1 MAIQTKVKKSVG
13 TSGLAE
19 VRVLKNGLRVIFAD
33 GDTYEVSSEGWNY
46 PTGKYQIT
54 LSEGND
60 KILFASP
67 PAGTYLV
74 RFREFGNRQNKSD
87 GNTGM
92 AEPYIK
98 RGGMRDGKNGNKWFA
113 PDELSV
119 SCKLEV
125 VDPSGPSSAYK
136 GLNIIYSFPYAF
148 DVQPGTQFTM
158 ITAKASRLVK
168 IEEFLRI
175 AGLDFLNDDIPY
187 STNVLPWLEHRL
199 QSARK
204 RFSVTLN
211 EKGFVQTLTEIPDYL
226 LPADED
232 VPTNGKAKTKRVKAT
247 A

>member
-1 MAIQTKVKKSVG
+1 MPINTKVKKSVG
-13 TSGLAE
+13 PSGLAE
-19 VRVLKNGLRVIFAD
+19 VRVLAKGLRVIFLAD
-33 GDTYEVSSEGWNY
+33 HDTYEVSSEGWNY

-54 LSEGND
+54 LNETHD

-67 PAGTYLV
+67 PTGTYLV
-74 RFREFGNRQNKSD
+74 RFREFGNRQNKSE

-92 AEPYIK
+92 PEPYIK
-98 RGGMRDGKNGNKWFA
+98 RGGMREGKDGKSRWFA

-119 SCKLEV
+119 SAKLEV
-125 VDPSGPSSAYK
+125 VDPGSPYK

-148 DVQPGTQFTM
+148 EMQPGTVFTM
-158 ITAKASRLVK
+158 ITAKAGRLVK

-187 STNVLPWLEHRL
+187 STNVLPWLEKRL
-199 QSARK
+199 QSAHK

>member
-33 GDTYEVSSEGWNY
+33 GDTYEVSSEGWEH

-67 PAGTYLV
+67 PVGTYLV
-74 RFREFGNRQNKSD
+74 RFREFGNRQNKSE
-87 GNTGM
+87 GNNGM
-92 AEPYIK
+92 PEPYIK
-98 RGGMRDGKNGNKWFA
+98 RGGMREGKNGNRWFA

-119 SCKLEV
+119 SAKLEV
-125 VDPSGPSSAYK
+125 VDPHSPSK

-148 DVQPGTQFTM
+148 EMQPGTPFTM
-158 ITAKASRLVK
+158 ITAKAGRLVK

-187 STNVLPWLEHRL
+187 STNILPWLENRL
-199 QSARK
+199 QSAHK
-204 RFSVTLN
+204 VFSVTLN

-226 LPADED
+226 LPPEVTA
-232 VPTNGKAKTKRVKAT
+232 VPTNGKAKPKRAKAT

>member
-1 MAIQTKVKKSVG
+1 MAIQTKTKKSVG
-13 TSGLAE
+13 PQGLAE

-33 GDTYEVSSEGWNY
+33 GDTYEVSSEGWDH

-54 LSEGND
+54 LNETHD

-74 RFREFGNRQNKSD
+74 RFREFGNRQNKTE
-87 GNTGM
+87 GNSGM
-92 AEPYIK
+92 PEPYIK
-98 RGGMRDGKNGNKWFA
+98 RGGMRQGKNGAAWFA

-119 SCKLEV
+119 SAKLEV
-125 VDPSGPSSAYK
+125 VDPGSPYK

-148 DVQPGTQFTM
+148 EVQPGTVFTM
-158 ITAKASRLVK
+158 ITAKATRLVK

-187 STNVLPWLEHRL
+187 STNVLPWLENRL

-232 VPTNGKAKTKRVKAT
+232 VPTNGKAKPKRAKAT